1 MFHRIALSTSESI
14 QVLSHMHRR
23 VPQVAAGENP
33 LEIVTDGHKKE
44 YVLRTARSHTN
55 AGVVHNEASAHA
67 YNLCS

>member
-1 MFHRIALSTSESI
+1 
-14 QVLSHMHRR
+14 MHRR

-33 LEIVTDGHKKE
+33 LEIVTDGHNKE